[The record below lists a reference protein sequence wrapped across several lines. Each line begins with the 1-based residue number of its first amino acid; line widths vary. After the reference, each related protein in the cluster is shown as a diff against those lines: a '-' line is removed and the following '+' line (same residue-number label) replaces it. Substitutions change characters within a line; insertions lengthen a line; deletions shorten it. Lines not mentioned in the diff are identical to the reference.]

1 MALKKKD
8 PDLKIYL
15 ALGGWTF
22 NDPGATNTTFSTL
35 AASFQRQK
43 VFMSSLMSFM
53 STHGFDGLDL
63 DWEYPQAK
71 DRAGRD
77 ADFANFPKFMASL
90 KKMMDGGDK
99 GLTIILPASYW
110 YLQHFDI
117 KKLVS

>member
-8 PDLKIYL
+8 PNLKIYL

-22 NDPGATNTTFSTL
+22 NDPGATNTTFSIL
-35 AASFQRQK
+35 ADSVPRQNA
-43 VFMSSLMSFM
+43 FMGSLMSFM
-53 STHGFDGLDL
+53 TTHGFDGLDL

-77 ADFANFPKFMASL
+77 VDFANFPQFMAKL
-90 KKMMDGGDK
+90 KKMMDEGDK
-99 GLTIILPASYW
+99 GLTITLPASYW

>member
-22 NDPGATNTTFSTL
+22 NDPGSTNTTFSNL
-35 AASFQRQK
+35 AASVPRQRM
-43 VFMSSLMSFM
+43 FMNSLMSFM
-53 STHGFDGLDL
+53 TIHGFDGLDL

-71 DRAGRD
+71 DRAGRE

-90 KKMMDGGDK
+90 KKMMDAGDK
-99 GLTIILPASYW
+99 GLTITLPASYW
-110 YLQHFDI
+110 YLKNFDI